1 MNRTDSSCLCW
12 KDIKCNQYSAQVEHM
27 PEREAVLFAL
37 EWWSYHLFL
46 YCLGSQD
53 LNNFKTMSLFK
64 KSQPLIIT
72 SMQMQWLISVFY
84 LWFIL
89 EYIIHPICLILVVIP
104 MKKNPPR
111 ITLIVVLVL
120 KRRGERKWDHV
131 YLWQS
136 QSKLCKSEHHPE
148 KWLGVRQILQYRCNL
163 CSVKNTAES
172 PGEYIL
178 C

>member
-12 KDIKCNQYSAQVEHM
+12 KDIKCNQYSAQIEHM

-46 YCLGSQD
+46 HCLGSQD
-53 LNNFKTMSLFK
+53 LNNFETMYLFK
-64 KSQPLIIT
+64 QSQPLIIT

-104 MKKNPPR
+104 MEKKTTQNYFDNHLGTKEKGEEKMR
-111 ITLIVVLVL
+111 SCVSVAISIQTVSQNITQKNDWESGRFCNTGAICVLL
-120 KRRGERKWDHV
+120 KT
-131 YLWQS
+131 
-136 QSKLCKSEHHPE
+136 
-148 KWLGVRQILQYRCNL
+148 LQNH
-163 CSVKNTAES
+163 
-172 PGEYIL
+172 
-178 C
+178 